1 MTSMSDRL
9 SFARPQWQAQLDA
22 FQTLGTRALDSA
34 EQVLV
39 LNLKMSRASIEQ
51 ASGTFQQM
59 LQASDPRTL
68 FTLAF
73 QPNSQVQNPWQHF
86 LAYQRELMGIALGAR
101 ERGWASIPVPAAAA
115 APLQLSNVQA
125 VAADRIDS
133 TVALAEDTLGV
144 GDQSGADAA
153 AALAPATQIVP
164 ATASQLDTRDDAP
177 TELDAE
183 KTGESPSE
191 TPAAEPIHAPAS
203 SVTSPE
209 DETSANVAALVDIVI
224 ADEVPPAKA
233 KPLVEA
239 LNEVA
244 AKPAAV
250 EHPIVSTV
258 PLEATGHIELPVVT
272 PPDATPPVKLS
283 NGPASSERRRAS
295 RKK

>member
-51 ASGTFQQM
+51 ASGTFQQL

-73 QPNSQVQNPWQHF
+73 QPGGQVQNPWQHF
-86 LAYQRELMGIALGAR
+86 LTYQRELMGIALGAR
-101 ERGWASIPVPAAAA
+101 ERGWASIPVPAAA
-115 APLQLSNVQA
+115 PLQLSNAQA
-125 VAADRIDS
+125 AVDS
-133 TVALAEDTLGV
+133 TLALAEDTLGV

-164 ATASQLDTRDDAP
+164 AVASQPDTRDDAP

-283 NGPASSERRRAS
+283 NGSASSERRRAS

>member
-1 MTSMSDRL
+1 MTSISDCL

-51 ASGTFQQM
+51 ASGTFQQL

-73 QPNSQVQNPWQHF
+73 QPGGQVQNPWQHF
-86 LAYQRELMGIALGAR
+86 LTYQRELMGIALGAR
-101 ERGWASIPVPAAAA
+101 ERGWASIPVPAAA
-115 APLQLSNVQA
+115 PLQLSNAQA
-125 VAADRIDS
+125 AVDS

-153 AALAPATQIVP
+153 AALAPARQIVP
-164 ATASQLDTRDDAP
+164 ATASQPDTRDDAP

-272 PPDATPPVKLS
+272 PPDAAPPVKLS